1 MKSGGSGNPF
11 SLWNHLLSP
20 PKVLFGFPTYDLHR
34 SLATWF
40 QWASQFGPGVKAWVL
55 DLYYAAGLSQP
66 KLLEF
71 LHTVGLLVSNAQ
83 LSNWLILDQQV
94 FHEEKQA
101 VVQAGLASTP
111 WQHLDSTATGLAG
124 QLYHCH
130 ILCNPLYTA
139 YTTLP
144 TKDRQALLKVLLGGQ
159 ALNYR
164 LNSTALTL
172 LEQAGLAAKWRT
184 KLSHLASERDLK
196 GSELDHLLEQHG
208 LMLGS
213 NQLKVLK
220 DVMAVVSYQTRPDW
234 PIVDLLITDDAP
246 QFYGLTK
253 EQALCWLHEGR
264 HYKSLRPKTAYAKK
278 RYGEFMGK
286 FWDYYLTVSY

>member
-1 MKSGGSGNPF
+1 M
-11 SLWNHLLSP
+11 
-20 PKVLFGFPTYDLHR
+20 
-34 SLATWF
+34 
-40 QWASQFGPGVKAWVL
+40 
-55 DLYYAAGLSQP
+55 
-66 KLLEF
+66 EF